1 MSQIWSGRRQGALVG
16 TRIHGKTQGRF
27 ARREPAGNGGRWP
40 LPRDVRRRVR
50 LLFFLAFSADCCAFA
65 TIRQKASASRTITE
79 HYDTR
84 ALASWSP
91 VSGEL
96 RMSTKNATSSEQKR
110 EPAFELDRFGLRS
123 TFEGYG
129 SSGGNGSSSPW
140 RFEDRLGGWS
150 RTAPTNDRY

>member
-1 MSQIWSGRRQGALVG
+1 LVG
-16 TRIHGKTQGRF
+16 TCICAKTQGRLV
-27 ARREPAGNGGRWP
+27 RHEPPGNGRRYP
-40 LPRDVRRRVR
+40 LLRGVRRLVW
-50 LLFFLAFSADCCAFA
+50 LLFFLAFSAECCAIA

-84 ALASWSP
+84 ALASSLP
-91 VSGEL
+91 VSGDL
-96 RMSTKNATSSEQKR
+96 RMSNKDATSSQQKR

-129 SSGGNGSSSPW
+129 SGGSGSPSPW

-150 RTAPTNDRY
+150 RTVSTNDRF